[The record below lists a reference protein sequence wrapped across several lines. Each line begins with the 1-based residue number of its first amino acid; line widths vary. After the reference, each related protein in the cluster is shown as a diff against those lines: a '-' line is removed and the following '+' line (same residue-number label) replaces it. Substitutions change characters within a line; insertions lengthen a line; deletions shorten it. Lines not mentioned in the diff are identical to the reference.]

1 MKIQKST
8 EIETELNQT
17 TKRLDE
23 LNEMQKGITGN
34 LETLQQGFID
44 GKTSLDE
51 LQAEQGK
58 LTTLDSSIKVLEA
71 KQSELDGAFQKA
83 SASETRQAL
92 LEKAK
97 VTATEAATF
106 HHEFIE
112 TRNKFHD
119 SIRDY
124 TEKTVEKMLAWRGK
138 QKDFG
143 RIAGENGLTFQEL
156 EELGLTGESYR
167 IATAEYINPTPL
179 EYGVALNTAINFLTA
194 KLDGAAQDKRRAEFE
209 AEQAE
214 TQAAQKAGRQKAEAD
229 HARQLEADKAQIV
242 QYRKDSKLPAYTANE
257 LDEAVSNRQMGKAD
271 ARLRGATV

>member
-1 MKIQKST
+1 MKKSI
-8 EIETELNQT
+8 EIKTELDNT
-17 TKRLDE
+17 TKRLNE
-23 LNEMQKGITGN
+23 LTEMRDRLNAHLK
-34 LETLQQGFID
+34 TLQDGFIS

-51 LQAEQGK
+51 VQAEQSK
-58 LTTLDSSIKVLEA
+58 LTTLDSSIKALEA
-71 KQSELDGAFQKA
+71 KQNELHDAFQKA

-97 VTATEAATF
+97 ETAIEAATF

-112 TRNKFHD
+112 IRNKFHD

-143 RIAGENGLTFQEL
+143 RIAGETGLTFQEL

-167 IATAEYINPTPL
+167 IATAEYINPSPL

-194 KLDGAAQDKRRAEFE
+194 KLDESARAKRTAEFDRE
-209 AEQAE
+209 RFANQE
-214 TQAAQKAGRQKAEAD
+214 KI
-229 HARQLEADKAQIV
+229 KAQI
-242 QYRKDSKLPAYTANE
+242 
-257 LDEAVSNRQMGKAD
+257 EAENNKPKPLVVTYDQQ
-271 ARLRGATV
+271 

>member
-1 MKIQKST
+1 MKTTSKQI
-8 EIETELNQT
+8 EIELNQT

-23 LNEMQKGITGN
+23 LTEMRDGITAN
-34 LETLQQGFID
+34 LQTLQAGFID

-51 LQAEQGK
+51 LQNEQGK
-58 LTTLDSSIKVLEA
+58 LTTLESSIKALEA
-71 KQSELDGAFQKA
+71 KQNELHTAFQKA
-83 SASETRQAL
+83 SLSETRQAL

-97 VTATEAATF
+97 VTATEAAAF

-143 RIAGENGLTFQEL
+143 RIAGETGLTFQEL

-167 IATAEYINPTPL
+167 IATAEYINPSPL

-194 KLDGAAQDKRRAEFE
+194 KLDESARAKRRSEFDRE
-209 AEQAE
+209 RFANQE
-214 TQAAQKAGRQKAEAD
+214 KI
-229 HARQLEADKAQIV
+229 KAQI
-242 QYRKDSKLPAYTANE
+242 
-257 LDEAVSNRQMGKAD
+257 EAENNKPKPLVVTYDQQ
-271 ARLRGATV
+271 